1 MKVHLRSHSGE
12 RPYACDKCQ
21 KRYITSSHLRMHQR
35 THADDVRSFACKI
48 CLRTFSSSNGLTQHS
63 YVHQR
68 TPPLASTCSQ
78 DSKEDAPGTADAG
91 SEGLAR
97 CSVNPTSGGGNKA
110 ELASVPS
117 AVTPPASASAS
128 APAPAQTPTP
138 TPTPTAA
145 PAPAPAPAPASAS
158 ASAPAPCRTLSLGT
172 EWVPASP
179 AAAAAASS
187 AATAVPVLAPNG
199 SIICWMSMTSP
210 AAETGGGSGSVSLA
224 AAAAAAAG
232 AAAAAINATL
242 RPSQDDSTAA
252 ASSLASSAPSA
263 GIVKVATPKESL
275 VGTHCQDKELG
286 RKCNLGGL
294 QHLAHAAA
302 FFQKSV

>member
-1 MKVHLRSHSGE
+1 MRISDLKVHLRSHSGE

-145 PAPAPAPAPASAS
+145 PA
-158 ASAPAPCRTLSLGT
+158 LH
-172 EWVPASP
+172 E
-179 AAAAAASS
+179 
-187 AATAVPVLAPNG
+187 
-199 SIICWMSMTSP
+199 
-210 AAETGGGSGSVSLA
+210 
-224 AAAAAAAG
+224 
-232 AAAAAINATL
+232 
-242 RPSQDDSTAA
+242 
-252 ASSLASSAPSA
+252 
-263 GIVKVATPKESL
+263 
-275 VGTHCQDKELG
+275 
-286 RKCNLGGL
+286 
-294 QHLAHAAA
+294 
-302 FFQKSV
+302 